1 MLYFFGIY
9 FNIIIISIVKHIGKS
24 EIQKLKN
31 LNDSLVLL
39 LCAFNINF
47 IEKIFLFSVADYIHL
62 ESFQLYINV
71 SDIVLILCVLYITYL
86 NMKLFIFNSSY
97 HDKRSILGLTIP
109 FQRKLS
115 RYVFLWSFLIQL
127 PWVII
132 LQGYSLGGEGINK
145 LAISIILGLVFSS
158 LNSLFL
164 VILTLNLNH
173 SSIGVLY
180 AINRSL
186 DNANSLSDLKLEARE
201 FDEHQDLL
209 KEINVKI
216 KNTR

>member
-1 MLYFFGIY
+1 M
-9 FNIIIISIVKHIGKS
+9 IIISIVKYIGKS

-47 IEKIFLFSVADYIHL
+47 IEKILLFSVADYIHL
-62 ESFQLYINV
+62 ESFRIYINI
-71 SDIVLILCVLYITYL
+71 SDIVLILCVFYITYL

-97 HDKRSILGLTIP
+97 FDKRSILGLSIP

-115 RYVFLWSFLIQL
+115 RYVFLWSFFIQL

-132 LQGYSLGGEGINK
+132 LQNYSLGGEGINK
-145 LAISIILGLVFSS
+145 LTISIIIGLVFSS

-186 DNANSLSDLKLEARE
+186 DNANSLGELKLETRE

-209 KEINVKI
+209 REINLKI